1 MESMSWAIFASEK
14 LRHRL
19 GMTFKYEITELN
31 GFGESLMMHLRPVPG
46 LLQKIESI
54 CGFVMVNNL
63 QKSWIALRNRM
74 MCGHF

>member
-1 MESMSWAIFASEK
+1 
-14 LRHRL
+14 
-19 GMTFKYEITELN
+19 MTFKYEITELN

-63 QKSWIALRNRM
+63 QKSWIALQNRM